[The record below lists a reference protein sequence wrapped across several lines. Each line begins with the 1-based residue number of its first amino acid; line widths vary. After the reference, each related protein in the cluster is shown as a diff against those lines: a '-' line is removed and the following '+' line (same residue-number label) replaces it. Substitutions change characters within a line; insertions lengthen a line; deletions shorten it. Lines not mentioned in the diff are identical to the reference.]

1 MTSGR
6 RCTQVSNRWWIRIRL
21 LGWSL
26 ILAWFILYLLNLG
39 FHVIDRDV
47 LDIANGVLGA
57 LGTFLV
63 LIGYYMLTRENR

>member
-1 MTSGR
+1 M
-6 RCTQVSNRWWIRIRL
+6 SNRWWIRVRL

-39 FHVIDRDV
+39 FHIVDRSV
-47 LDIANGVLGA
+47 LDVANGVLGA

-63 LIGYYMLTRENR
+63 LFGYYMLTRDDQ